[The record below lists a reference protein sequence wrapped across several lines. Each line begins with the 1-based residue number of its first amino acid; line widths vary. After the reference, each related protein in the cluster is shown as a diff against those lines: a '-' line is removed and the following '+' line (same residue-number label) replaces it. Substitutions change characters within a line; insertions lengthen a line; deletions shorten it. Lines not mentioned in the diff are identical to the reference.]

1 MYRNIC
7 NNGLKNLD
15 LIETEYENLQVPFYE
30 DFIPSMDVCK
40 KMMNVK
46 ESVQKYEKGDFLKV
60 KIFLMK
66 NIIKEHQVVL
76 FKALLEISSL
86 GDGARRLLKLKNR
99 LTSC

>member
-1 MYRNIC
+1 
-7 NNGLKNLD
+7 
-15 LIETEYENLQVPFYE
+15 
-30 DFIPSMDVCK
+30 
-40 KMMNVK
+40 
-46 ESVQKYEKGDFLKV
+46 
-60 KIFLMK
+60 MK